1 MSVLDLVANRLG
13 FERAGKAVSGVEVES
28 PYTWPMWA
36 EGDPQWTEST
46 LAGYATEGYQR
57 NAIIYSCI
65 ARKAETAAT
74 VALRVYSGDHSK
86 PEMAADDHPL
96 AALMRMPNRY
106 MSWFEMQELLI
117 TYLELDGNCYIA
129 KSRRRPSGRVDALY
143 PLRPDCVR
151 HVAQGGELIGY
162 IYQPE
167 GCEPDPWLVEDIIDV
182 KYPDPLDL
190 FEGLGRGRS
199 PLMAAAHVGDVD
211 NATTKFLRQF
221 FDNAVVPFGLLK
233 SKQKLLDGEIAR
245 IRGRLRAQYGGIKNW
260 GDVMILDADAE
271 YQRLGLSF
279 QEMGF
284 ENLDARNE
292 ARICSVLKVP
302 PILVGA
308 KVGLDRSTFANYG
321 EARRSFWEDT
331 MLVVYRRFE
340 DQFNLQLA
348 ETEFPGYW
356 LRYDFADAPAL
367 REDKAARWETAVRA
381 FLGGVATR
389 NEARSLAGL
398 PPAPAEQDGFRA
410 ADEQQIGAPALT
422 QTPPVVGKVG
432 RISGRLEQGGA
443 DEDGEDAERAEI
455 ERRATRQIG
464 SALAELWDAIRPES
478 DEDVALME
486 TRLADALPA
495 LRDAVYRALR
505 PAALLGVS
513 AARRAVDGVTLG
525 AGVAQADLSMT
536 GMARK
541 DPPPGAGINWAL
553 VATQV
558 LEWLDTYS
566 FELIRDLDETQR
578 TALRLAIQRWAEN
591 GLPLSD
597 LVDELV
603 SLGLFSR
610 ERAELIASTEVTR
623 AYAQAQIQA
632 WQATGVVRA
641 MRWNTVNDERVCPI
655 CGPLGGLEF
664 GEDGTLPGSIGQ
676 QLANGIVTGL
686 GEPFVHPGG
695 AGRAGRFEGQVYDA
709 PPAHPRCRCWVTAV
723 V

>member
-1 MSVLDLVANRLG
+1 MSVLDVVAARLG
-13 FERAGKAVSGVEVES
+13 FERWEGKAAAREVES
-28 PYTWPMWA
+28 PYTWPVWA
-36 EGDPQWTEST
+36 EGDPQWTPST
-46 LAGYATEGYQR
+46 LAGYATEGYQC

-74 VALRVYSGDHSK
+74 VALRVYSGEHDK
-86 PEMAADDHPL
+86 PEMAQDGHPL
-96 AALMRMPNRY
+96 AALMRRPNRY

-129 KSRRRPSGRVDALY
+129 KMRQRPAGAVEALY
-143 PLRPDCVR
+143 PLRPDYVR

-167 GCEPDPWLVEDIIDV
+167 GGEPDPWLVEDIIDV

-245 IRGRLRAQYGGIKNW
+245 IRGRLRAQYGGSRNW

-340 DQFNLQLA
+340 DQLNLQLA

-356 LRYDFADAPAL
+356 LRYDFADTPAL

-398 PPAPAEQDGFRA
+398 PPAPAEQDGYRA
-410 ADEQQIGAPALT
+410 ADEQQIGAPAIT
-422 QTPPVVGKVG
+422 QTPAVVGKAGPGVPAG
-432 RISGRLEQGGA
+432 RPAGT
-443 DEDGEDAERAEI
+443 DGDGDDAERAEI

-464 SALAELWDAIRPES
+464 AGLAGLWDAIRPES
-478 DEDVALME
+478 DEDVPLME
-486 TRLADALPA
+486 QRLTDALTA
-495 LRDAVYRALR
+495 LRDVVYQALR
-505 PAALLGVS
+505 PAVLLGVS
-513 AARRAVDGVTLG
+513 AARRAVDGALLG
-525 AGVAQADLSMT
+525 ASQSLSMT
-536 GMARK
+536 HGGRK
-541 DPPPGAGINWAL
+541 DLGIDWTL
-553 VATQV
+553 VALYA

-566 FELIRDLDETQR
+566 FDLIRELDATQR
-578 TALRLAIQRWAEN
+578 EALRGAIQRWAQN

-603 SLGLFSR
+603 QLGVFGR

-623 AYAQAQIQA
+623 AYAQGQIRA
-632 WQATGVVRA
+632 WQESGVVRQ

-676 QLANGIVTGL
+676 QLANGIVTEL